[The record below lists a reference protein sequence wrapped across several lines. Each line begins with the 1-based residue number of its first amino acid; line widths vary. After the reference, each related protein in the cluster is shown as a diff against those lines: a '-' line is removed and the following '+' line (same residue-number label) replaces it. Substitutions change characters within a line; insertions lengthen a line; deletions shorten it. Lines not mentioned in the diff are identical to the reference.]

1 MEPRQLRVWI
11 FLGSAPSR
19 WLLQKGRNMQI
30 SVNKPKVRVAVVG
43 VGYWGKNLVRNFY
56 ELGALEALCDADR
69 SLEGTYQRSYEGV
82 RFCSEFSEV
91 LSDSSIDAVALA
103 TPAVKHY
110 EMAKAALEAGKD
122 VLVEKPLAIDV
133 KHGEELVKLAEAKQ
147 RILMV
152 GHILRYHPAIL
163 KLQKLIQDGA
173 LGKIDYFYSNR
184 LNIGKIRTEENIL
197 WSFAPH
203 DISVMLS
210 LLDEMPVR
218 VSCQGGAYVNRDV
231 ADVTLSHFTFGSGVQ
246 GHIFVSWLHPFKE
259 QRLVVVGSDRMAV
272 FDDTADDKLVLY
284 PHKVEWRNRIPTAV
298 KALGEVVTIDN
309 SEPLRAECQHFLDCV

>member
-1 MEPRQLRVWI
+1 
-11 FLGSAPSR
+11 
-19 WLLQKGRNMQI
+19 MQI

-43 VGYWGKNLVRNFY
+43 VGYWGKNLVRNFH

-69 SLEGTYQRSYEGV
+69 SLEGTYKRSYEGV
-82 RFCSEFSEV
+82 RFCSEFSKV

-163 KLQKLIQDGA
+163 KLQ
-173 LGKIDYFYSNR
+173 
-184 LNIGKIRTEENIL
+184 
-197 WSFAPH
+197 
-203 DISVMLS
+203 
-210 LLDEMPVR
+210 
-218 VSCQGGAYVNRDV
+218 
-231 ADVTLSHFTFGSGVQ
+231 
-246 GHIFVSWLHPFKE
+246 
-259 QRLVVVGSDRMAV
+259 
-272 FDDTADDKLVLY
+272 
-284 PHKVEWRNRIPTAV
+284 
-298 KALGEVVTIDN
+298 
-309 SEPLRAECQHFLDCV
+309 